1 MIEKSPL
8 CPERVRTITG
18 SFACIEHR
26 FIRDGFWSSL
36 GQHALLLYVFLVLVA
51 DRNGLSYY
59 SFDKLCALLQLSLD
73 DYLLAR
79 NALIKQDLIAFDGHL
94 FQVLSLPLTPVRQP
108 ARPLHSAPHMAHV
121 KPGNTEEIVWTFNK
135 PGEFNFACLIAGHME
150 AGMIGKVTVAA
161 KKHKTA
167 G

>member
-8 CPERVRTITG
+8 CPERIRKITG
-18 SFACIEHR
+18 SFAFIEHR

-36 GQHALLLYVFLVLVA
+36 SQHALLLYVFLVLVA

-59 SFDKLCALLQLSLD
+59 SFDKICALLQLSLD

-79 NALIKQDLIAFDGHL
+79 NALIKKDLIGFDGHL

-108 ARPLHSAPHMAHV
+108 ARPLPSAPHMAQADPATIRQIIRNSLGADHD
-121 KPGNTEEIVWTFNK
+121 
-135 PGEFNFACLIAGHME
+135 
-150 AGMIGKVTVAA
+150 
-161 KKHKTA
+161 
-167 G
+167 